1 MLNSDAVKYVTEF
14 LVSQQKHKQAHE
26 LLDAFKL
33 QATNMVDY
41 DILGAAALRSQYHSL
56 RLECAIYVYTHSI
69 TREQLFVSREN
80 LYKTY
85 NALNYPEL
93 ALFYIEL
100 NLKIK
105 PNDSETLTQKAFNLA
120 LLNKRIE
127 AENIIIN
134 VAATDPK
141 VQENI
146 NYSLSNKLMREGH
159 TAKGIVSFITA
170 FKPDNDL
177 FKYKLKLK
185 FWDGGIQPGR
195 TIVIVGEGGVG
206 DEIINIRFLDHLK
219 RLGMHPILYSSWY
232 KYRPDTIDLFR
243 RHGYE
248 VTTNHFFF
256 RKDYLWTYMMSLPG
270 YLGLTES
277 QLWKGPYLTPLRNLK
292 NNLKD
297 INFKVGIKCSG
308 NPFFEQDIY
317 RCIPIDQILNIIPKS
332 VSTYYI
338 DTEKTH
344 SDTIN
349 LKDRIT
355 CWEDTLDFI
364 DQMDI
369 IITSC
374 TSLAHIAGAMGK
386 RTIVIVPIAE
396 YYTWTSTRTNETT
409 PWYGDNF
416 TVLKQIVPR
425 SWNEP
430 LLKAKNILNNEYQ
443 LRLTNM

>member
-1 MLNSDAVKYVTEF
+1 MLNSDAIKYATEF
-14 LVSQQKHKQAHE
+14 LVSQHKHKQAHQ
-26 LLDAFKL
+26 LLDSFKL
-33 QATNMVDY
+33 QANSIIDY
-41 DILGAAALRSQYHSL
+41 DILGAAALRSQYHAL
-56 RLECAIYVYTHSI
+56 RLECAIYVYTHST
-69 TREQLFVSREN
+69 TREQLFISREN

-85 NALNYPEL
+85 NTINYPEL

-120 LLNKRIE
+120 LLNRRIE
-127 AENIIIN
+127 AEEIIIN
-134 VAATDPK
+134 VASTDPK
-141 VQENI
+141 VKENI
-146 NYSLSNKLMREGH
+146 NYSLSNKLLREGQ

-170 FKPDNDL
+170 FKPENDL

-185 FWDGGIQPGR
+185 HWDGGIQPGK
-195 TIVIVGEGGVG
+195 TIVVVGEGGVG

-219 RLGMHPILYSSWY
+219 KLGMHPILYSSWH

-248 VTTNHFFF
+248 VVTNHFFF
-256 RKDYLWTYMMSLPG
+256 RKDYLWTHMMSLPG
-270 YLGLTES
+270 YLGLTEK
-277 QLWKGPYLTPLRNLK
+277 QLWKGPYLTALRNPK
-292 NNLKD
+292 NKLNDKS
-297 INFKVGIKCSG
+297 FKIGIKCSG

-317 RCIPIDQILNIIPKS
+317 RCIPIDDILAILPKEAS
-332 VSTYYI
+332 IYYI
-338 DTEKTH
+338 DTEKSH
-344 SDTIN
+344 SNTIN

-355 CWEDTLDFI
+355 CWEDTLDFV

-369 IITSC
+369 VVSSC
-374 TSLAHIAGAMGK
+374 TSLPHISGAMGK

-396 YYTWTSTRTNETT
+396 YYTWTSTRTDETT

-416 TVLKQIVPR
+416 TLLKQITPR

-430 LLKAKNILNNEYQ
+430 LLKAKDIIQNEYK
-443 LRLTNM
+443 LRTSNL